1 MGEISAPEQRE
12 RAALGR
18 GYWRLLG
25 SVSFANLGDGIR
37 ITAFPLL
44 ALTLTRD
51 PTAIAGLAAMEFVP
65 WILFGPVA
73 GAVVDF
79 VNHRRLMLAV
89 SLVRALVLASV
100 AISVY
105 AGTAEL
111 WWLYAAALVIG
122 LGECL
127 YDTASQV
134 AVPQVVSSE
143 NLPRANSLLST
154 AWITCNE
161 FVGPFLGARLF
172 EVARTL
178 PFVLHSA
185 ALFLSSALLVGKYPG
200 YSGTQRS
207 DDGPPPKVRRP
218 MAELLADGFRVVRRD
233 PVLRSVILAGA
244 AVAAADS
251 AWYAVLVIYVTEDI
265 GAPASVFGILLAVS
279 SIGGI
284 VGGLVMERAGNRIG
298 DAKALV
304 AATAGIVASQVG
316 LVLATSEF
324 VVGALLVLSSMAL
337 AVWNIAAVTIRQR
350 VAPPD
355 TLGRVMGL
363 SRSITSLA
371 AAVSAVLG
379 GVVAATVD
387 VRAAF
392 LLGIPF
398 VLGTSIWAVRRLGAR
413 ATQAIEPDDHTAGR
427 V

>member
-1 MGEISAPEQRE
+1 MSDILAPERQE
-12 RAALGR
+12 KAALGR

-65 WILFGPVA
+65 WIVFGHMA
-73 GAVVDF
+73 GVVVDF

-89 SLVRALVLASV
+89 SLARGLTLAFV
-100 AISVY
+100 AISIY
-105 AGTAEL
+105 AGAAEL
-111 WWLYAAALVIG
+111 WWLYVAALVIG

-134 AVPQVVSSE
+134 AVPQVVSSG
-143 NLPRANSLLST
+143 NLSRANSILST
-154 AWITCNE
+154 AWISCNE

-178 PFVLHSA
+178 PFAVHSA
-185 ALFLSSALLVGKYPG
+185 ALFLSSALLVGRYPSP
-200 YSGTQRS
+200 SGTKRADRAS
-207 DDGPPPKVRRP
+207 RPKARRP
-218 MAELLADGFRVVRRD
+218 LTELLTDGIRVVRRD

-251 AWYAVLVIYVTEDI
+251 AWYAVLVIYVTEDV
-265 GAPASVFGILLAVS
+265 GASASVFGVLLAVS
-279 SIGGI
+279 SVGGI
-284 VGGLVMERAGNRIG
+284 VGGLVMERTG
-298 DAKALV
+298 DYLGDSKALV
-304 AATAGIVASQVG
+304 AATVGIVASQLG
-316 LVLATSEF
+316 LALASNK
-324 VVGALLVLSSMAL
+324 VIVGALLVMSSMAL
-337 AVWNIAAVTIRQR
+337 AVWNIASVTIRQR

-355 TLGRVMGL
+355 TLGRVMGI

-371 AAVSAVLG
+371 AAVAAVLG
-379 GVVAATVD
+379 GVVAAVVD

-392 LLGIPF
+392 LLGVPF
-398 VLGTSIWAVRRLGAR
+398 VLGTSAWAVRRLNAR
-413 ATQAIEPDDHTAGR
+413 TIPAAEPDESRAHRT
-427 V
+427 